1 MEKTLLRCNFCN
13 RKHLFRLCKTK
24 HAAERQQLPPGRIF
38 YIEQIKCGWE
48 IVLECQDTLY
58 HLFRA
63 KQILARGLEISENK
77 KRTEVIIIM
86 DKFDPKIHWVIEIS
100 NVLCQLLVAIAT
112 VLLFT

>member
-1 MEKTLLRCNFCN
+1 MISMEKTLLRCNFCN
-13 RKHLFRLCKTK
+13 RKHLFRLTEEQKQTMWYAQCGSIECKTK

-77 KRTEVIIIM
+77 KKNGS
-86 DKFDPKIHWVIEIS
+86 DY
-100 NVLCQLLVAIAT
+100 NNG
-112 VLLFT
+112 